1 VDPSRSLTTD
11 QSVTVSGQSV
21 PASHTHTYISYVL
34 EKTDGPTL
42 NREKVQ
48 SDIEHFVALE
58 KSADRNEK
66 LHSWTIQYGKPGGF
80 TYSISSLRPHSNS
93 HADRPTFSYGT
104 IGGHQICCI
113 QGQRTFPVNL
123 GACRPCLGLTEGGLG
138 ITCGHAEDPHTV

>member
-1 VDPSRSLTTD
+1 MDPSRSLPRIK
-11 QSVTVSGQSV
+11 VLLSGQSV
-21 PASHTHTYISYVL
+21 PASHTHTHINYVL

-104 IGGHQICCI
+104 IGGASDMLYP
-113 QGQRTFPVNL
+113 GTENFP
-123 GACRPCLGLTEGGLG
+123 C
-138 ITCGHAEDPHTV
+138 